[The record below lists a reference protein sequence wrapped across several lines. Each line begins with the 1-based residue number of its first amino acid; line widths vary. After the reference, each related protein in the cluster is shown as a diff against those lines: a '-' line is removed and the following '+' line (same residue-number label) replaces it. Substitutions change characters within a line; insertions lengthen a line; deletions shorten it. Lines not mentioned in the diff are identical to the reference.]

1 MDTKRHPTALTPR
14 LGHYE
19 IDARRSTVT
28 FATRHLFG
36 LAPVRGTFSI
46 KAGTVDIAEPLTA
59 SRIHAEIDAGS
70 FRTGLPPRDVTVRS
84 ARLLNARRH
93 PLITFDAVGDDG
105 FTRPAVTGPA
115 VTGAAVTGA
124 AVAGA
129 AVADIEAGG
138 VAGGALVTGQLTVRG
153 VSRPVRLAVEPAEPA
168 GDGDPAGSFTARA
181 LVRVDRAEFGIT
193 GFRGLAGR
201 RLELVLVV
209 RCVHQ

>member
-93 PLITFDAVGDDG
+93 PLITFDAAGD
-105 FTRPAVTGPA
+105 AS
-115 VTGAAVTGA
+115 VTGAGVTD
-124 AVAGA
+124 A